1 MPYILRTA
9 DANGIRKEVGVRNC
23 YGARFYFAKTVYKRV
38 YSV

>member
-9 DANGIRKEVGVRNC
+9 DANGTRNEVDIRNC
-23 YGARFYFAKTVYKRV
+23 YGARFYFAKSVYKWV